1 MRVLTVDYDGRRLG
15 LPDLVAR
22 MDRAGRVVVGV
33 WDVRSPSGEGWHRV
47 IAVDPP
53 PETAMEQVALQ
64 LVAGSDPYRE
74 AYAVRR
80 ARAVDSGHV
89 GRFWRERFAVL
100 YGKAAV

>member
-1 MRVLTVDYDGRRLG
+1 MRLLTVDYDGARLA
-15 LPDLVAR
+15 LDELAAR

-33 WDVRSPSGEGWHRV
+33 WDARSPSGRGWHRV

-64 LVAGSDPYRE
+64 LVAGSDSYRE

-80 ARAVDSGHV
+80 ARVVDSGAV
-89 GRFWRERFAVL
+89 GPFWRERFAVL
-100 YGKAAV
+100 YGKAG